1 MIQEIV
7 AIIDRSGSMM
17 GKEEDTIGGIN
28 TTIKELQNNKE
39 KDTIINMSIKFFDHE
54 SYLKFRHLNINNVR
68 PLKITD
74 LCPRGQTALL
84 DAMGTTINYFLNKKK
99 NNLNCFDSCIIYVAT
114 DGFENS
120 SKIFN
125 NDLIKELLYEA
136 KKYNIE
142 ILYLGANQ
150 DAIFEAAKFGL
161 NSEQAMNY
169 TENKNNINEAYRSLA
184 SATKRSR
191 NGSNLSFLQSER
203 NHSLI

>member
-191 NGSNLSFLQSER
+191 NGSNLSFLKSER

>member
-7 AIIDRSGSMM
+7 ALIDRSGSMM

-114 DGFENS
+114 DGLENS